1 MAPTRTEGEF
11 ARTGTSKR
19 HGTADAAVFELA
31 EVTERG
37 GQVPRFG
44 ELLIRRPVAATAL
57 LPKSVVLFT
66 AGAVAGAL
74 GEPAPC
80 PSSCIGRSMRVSMCI
95 GMQGVGASPLCAQ
108 WHPSLS

>member
-1 MAPTRTEGEF
+1 MPLTCTEGEF
-11 ARTGTSKR
+11 ARTGTRKR
-19 HGTADAAVFELA
+19 HGTAVAPVFELA

-57 LPKSVVLFT
+57 LPNSVVLFT

-74 GEPAPC
+74 GEAPPAPTHVLAG
-80 PSSCIGRSMRVSMCI
+80 S
-95 GMQGVGASPLCAQ
+95 
-108 WHPSLS
+108 

>member
-1 MAPTRTEGEF
+1 MAPTCTEGDF

-19 HGTADAAVFELA
+19 HGTAAAAVFELA
-31 EVTERG
+31 EVIERG

-57 LPKSVVLFT
+57 MPKSVVLFT

-74 GEPAPC
+74 GEAPPAPA
-80 PSSCIGRSMRVSMCI
+80 PVVAD
-95 GMQGVGASPLCAQ
+95 Q
-108 WHPSLS
+108 

>member
-1 MAPTRTEGEF
+1 MPGRDSRLLLMAPTYTEGEF
-11 ARTGTSKR
+11 TRTGTSKR
-19 HGTADAAVFELA
+19 HGTAVAAVFELA
-31 EVTERG
+31 EITERG

-74 GEPAPC
+74 GDVPHVPAHVLAD
-80 PSSCIGRSMRVSMCI
+80 SRESR
-95 GMQGVGASPLCAQ
+95 
-108 WHPSLS
+108 